1 VVLNVK
7 VKGDGHDALGEEG
20 AVVGE
25 EVVGTLDSD
34 DKGVDVG
41 AGVDLLD
48 LQFGVGN
55 IDQAL
60 VDLTS
65 ILCRYQG

>member
-1 VVLNVK
+1 MVLDVK

-25 EVVGTLDSD
+25 EVIGALDSNN
-34 DKGVDVG
+34 KSINVG

-48 LQFGVGN
+48 LQFSVGN

-60 VDLTS
+60 VNF
-65 ILCRYQG
+65 LCRHQS

>member
-1 VVLNVK
+1 MVLNIK
-7 VKGDGHDALGEEG
+7 VKGDGHNALGEEG

-25 EVVGTLDSD
+25 KVVGALDFNHKSIN
-34 DKGVDVG
+34 VG

-48 LQFGVGN
+48 LQFSVGD

-60 VDLTS
+60 VN
-65 ILCRYQG
+65 ILCRHQG

>member
-1 VVLNVK
+1 MVLNVK

-20 AVVGE
+20 AIVGK
-25 EVVGTLDSD
+25 EVIGALDSD
-34 DKGVDVG
+34 NKGVDVR

-48 LQFGVGN
+48 LQFGVGD

-60 VDLTS
+60 VDLS
-65 ILCRYQG
+65 ILCRHQG

>member
-1 VVLNVK
+1 MNVK
-7 VKGDGHDALGEEG
+7 VKGNGHDALGEEG

-25 EVVGTLDSD
+25 KVVGALDSNN
-34 DKGVDVG
+34 KSIDVG

-48 LQFGVGN
+48 LQFSVGD

-60 VDLTS
+60 VN
-65 ILCRYQG
+65 ILCRHQR